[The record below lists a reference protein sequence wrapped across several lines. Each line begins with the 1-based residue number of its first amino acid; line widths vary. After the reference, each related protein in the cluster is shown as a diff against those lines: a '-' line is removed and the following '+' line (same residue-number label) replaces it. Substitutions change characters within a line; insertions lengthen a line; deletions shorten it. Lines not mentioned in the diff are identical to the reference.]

1 MTEKRIQIKDIVSNQ
16 LPQYVKEDYPL
27 VAEFLKQYYL
37 SQEFPGG
44 PADLIQNIDRYVK
57 VDSTTELTDFVLLQ
71 SDISSIEENISVDF
85 LNFEQNQ
92 IDFPNNYGLISID
105 DELIL
110 YENKTQTGFENCH
123 RGFSGIISHKNVN
136 VGIASTYRLRPS
148 DELIFKK
155 SDSSSHKS
163 GAKIYNLSSLFLKEF
178 LLKLKYQLTPGFENR
193 SFVERANEATII
205 KQIKDFYRSKG
216 TDQSFEIL
224 FRSLY
229 GEDVEVLRPKNFL
242 FRPSDAQYKITNDF
256 IVEKISGPIEKIR
269 NLTLFQNEYLNI
281 TKAYGTVTEPL
292 EEIVTSDG
300 KIFYKLKIDG
310 GYNRDLIYDGA
321 IYGGFSV
328 HPKTRVIGNY
338 TLQSTTIDVDSTV
351 GFPNKGEFL
360 VNYEDG
366 TQGVVSYNSK
376 SLTQFIECSGIA
388 KNILDKSIIG
398 VNTYAYANTED
409 GEEIRVRIVSTLN
422 DLEIP
427 NDNILF
433 SEGDTIR
440 IKTLGFE
447 DGDARLNEWLFNL
460 PIVYDV
466 ESYSIIDDFDNTYSL
481 TLKDNHNLKVGDI
494 LQIID
499 NLGNRKQST
508 IIDVTSDKT
517 IVISG
522 QGFLP
527 QSLYTVK
534 RNILKGNSSKY
545 SYIGETSTDIQN
557 VYTNKNN
564 DILISSPS
572 IPYYPNAQLNLNN
585 RTVSFSGSYSAGSTI
600 FKLTSTIDHGF
611 YTGDCVYYTPEKET
625 IQSRDIDGNINNF
638 EIISTSLFD
647 EGIYFIKRIDKNNI
661 KLSKSKSDILYEKYV
676 SPENDVVINNNKI
689 EPIEFSGKAIK
700 SQKLLREIST
710 PIISEK
716 LEETSPGFTGILIN
730 GTEILN
736 YKSKDKIIFGPLEKI
751 DVISGGSDYDIINPP
766 TLIISDSVGSGATG
780 HCSVSGSLREIRIL
794 DPGFDYLEDPIVQIT
809 GGNGIGA
816 VAKCNTKLITHKSTF
831 NSEKGSGLVGIGST
845 ISTIGFSTYHKFRN
859 GEEVIYKTN
868 SHMAVGGLSTDSK
881 YYVST
886 VSTTKIKLHKT
897 LGDSIS
903 GINTIT
909 LTNHGIGNHD
919 FESVNQKRILS
930 SISIENSGSGYQNKK
945 RTVSYSGI
953 NIASDII
960 TIENHGFLSGE
971 IVKYTTTGTVIGGL
985 VQDKNYYILKIDDN
999 QFKLCEVGTGNYAQ
1013 DYFYNTRQFV
1023 NLTSRNSDTHV
1034 FNYPDIEVKIIGN
1047 VGLSSNYKA
1056 QIDPIFRGEIT
1067 SFHLESKGSSYGV
1080 EEVFNIERQ
1089 PSLSILSGS
1098 GAEFDV
1104 IVSGGR
1110 IQKILINSVG
1120 QNYTCSPDLIVV
1132 GDGNGAVLTPVV
1144 LNNQIVDVKIIEPGA
1159 GYSSNNTRII
1169 VSHPGSGVEFTSKI
1183 KTWTVNLFAKYLN
1196 IFTEDD
1202 GCLSPGLN
1210 EQYEIEYCHLY
1221 APRKLRQ
1228 ILYSRDQ
1235 SGKILFS
1242 NPDLKFSRNKEIKSI
1257 DHSPIIGWSYDGHPI
1272 YGPYG
1277 YSKKSGGVV
1286 SQIKSGYNL
1295 IIDQTRPSTKY
1306 FQPGFFVEDFKYQKS
1321 NDESVLDEN
1330 NGRFCITPEFP
1341 NGTYA
1346 YFATFDESSV
1356 DSSGPFKGYY
1366 RPKFPY
1372 LIGNFFNSKPNDFNF
1387 KKKSNQDDIDL
1398 NKTDWIRNTYAYN
1411 ITKTNSRY
1419 EYITL
1424 PNDLNQSIDVSG
1436 VSPGSVDSIGIST
1449 GGDNYKVND
1458 KLIFNNID
1466 SEGNSRTL
1474 GSPVSAVVSELIG
1487 KSISTVST
1495 ASTYFYDVPIYP
1507 SSKKGEYVLYNNSP
1521 HNIDTYDLVK
1531 ISGLNTTSNII
1542 NGNYIAGVAPNRLV
1556 LVGLGTTT
1564 VGIATANVTGI
1575 VTYISVRGNLN
1586 FPSIREN
1593 DIYQIDS
1600 EKVKIL
1606 NVDKKS
1612 SRLRILR
1619 QIEGTPGLS
1628 HSVTTLLYEDPRKLF
1643 VKVSKENDIT
1653 NYSSYLENKQ
1663 IYFDPK
1669 ESLGIGTNSNVGI
1682 GTTIYFSNP
1691 GVGATQ
1697 VFIPLRTI
1705 YLPEHGLNT
1714 GDLLT
1719 YEVND
1724 GSPIVVSSTGIGTT
1738 SLSNNSSLYVAK
1750 INENLIGISTV
1761 QVGLGSTGFFSGIT
1775 TSTQNIGL
1783 LFFAGIGTGT
1793 YHSFKTNYP
1802 EIKGDLSKHVVTVST
1817 AQTHGLTTDDVVNVM
1832 VGASSTT
1839 VIVKYNESNRRI
1851 IVNPRDFTGANI
1863 STSNSTITILN
1874 HGYVN
1879 GQRVIYTSNSPS
1891 GGLVN
1896 NQMYY
1901 VVAINKDII
1910 KLSNSQYDSTIERPN
1925 TINITSASSGT
1936 ISPINPPIDL
1946 YKNSTVTFDLSD
1958 SSLSYVNASK
1968 TYPSF
1973 KFELY
1978 VDGQF
1983 RKVFDSDQ
1991 RDNSFNVQRAGV
2003 VGTSGAVLTLK
2014 IDDFIPNTLY
2024 YDLVPL
2030 DSNGL
2035 FLPEAQREI
2044 IKDVLVN
2051 SHNQLRIRNSVYN
2064 GTYKIRV
2071 SDPNY
2076 FEYFLPTTPE
2086 VQSYTSGISTTSTLS
2101 LYLKYTTESLTASG
2115 AISKI
2120 KITNKGTNYY
2130 SLPGI
2135 TSVSSL
2141 NGRGCILNAESN
2153 TIGKIKKIKIVDG
2166 GFDFTSDKT
2175 LRPYAEFPE
2184 NIKIDNLFSIDNIGI
2199 SSQGRGYT
2207 SAPKLL
2213 VLDGKTKKVIPSNL
2227 SYKLGDN
2234 KVTIKINAKG
2244 LTDSIPTI
2252 IPTQNSNGIGIT
2264 DITYNPTTKEAKVYL
2279 PFSFSDIGNFD
2290 ANTYPI
2296 RVGDKVLI
2304 ENISVG
2310 VNSTSK
2316 GFNSSNY
2323 EYSLFTITSIDL
2335 NIGGVSAVTYSL
2347 DEYLSDSESPGTYDP
2362 VNSSGRIVPERNF
2375 PIFVPTIKQDE
2386 YKKGETVRSNGSLG
2400 VVENWDP
2407 ITKYLKISSKS
2418 DFKIGSIIEGLSSK
2432 TIGTASS
2439 IVDFNSYAKT
2449 DFSIKVLGGWE
2460 SNAGFLNDN
2469 AQRIQDSL
2477 YYQNFSYSLKSRVDY
2492 DTWNDAV
2499 SALNHTVG
2507 FKKYS
2512 DFQMESKLDNDVSN
2526 LFVGLSTDTTATD
2539 VKVELIS
2546 YGDLNCV
2553 TDFDLG
2559 RENYLNL
2566 NSKIASNKIYFDNVP
2581 LTDYYEARGNRV
2593 LLIDDIS
2600 PNFNSGER
2608 PERYSDIYKFNINTT
2623 RSLKFLSYIRDKQ
2636 FTGQRQV
2643 MLTSLIHNDS
2653 YGVINQYGRIETAY
2667 DLGSFDFIVDQPF
2680 GIVRFYPTRY
2690 TINNYDVALLSYN
2703 LDDAF
2708 TGVGTTTIGSIVKV
2722 DTSNISSTAS
2732 AINVV
2737 SLATSYTSAKI
2748 LVQIYRDSL
2757 NYQFN
2762 ELNVV
2767 HKGTN
2772 ASIDFIEYGE
2782 LSTKTRTVE
2791 SSGYGTYY
2799 PYISGGNLKIDFIPN
2814 VSVGNTFYINT
2825 ANVALGDTN
2834 SSGIGTIELE
2844 YGEIRANSVSIP
2856 SSPTPTASTILSFTG
2871 EHDCA
2876 YCLVQVSDI
2885 TNNRCS
2891 FSEVILIVDD
2901 VTSEPLITEYGN
2913 VQTFAGLGTIGASVT
2928 GIGSTT
2934 QLVFTPLPNI
2944 QVQVKVYANLLGL
2957 EGNDIKSYQLSN
2969 LNVSSQ
2975 YGSYSGTEVDQVRTF
2990 NLTHKGYPLFERYF
3004 SASDSSIVDLSRNT
3018 IKIPSHFYSTG
3029 EKITYDANF
3038 GNPIGIATTTIAGIG
3053 STTILP
3059 STLYVVNLNNNK
3071 IRVAA
3076 SASEALRPIPNVLN
3090 LTSLGSGAQHKFL
3103 SQNKNS
3109 RVVVAIDNIIQSP
3122 IVSTGLTASLTSPV
3136 FLTDESIELDNST
3149 SFYGGDL
3156 IKINDEVMR
3165 ITSIQKNN
3173 VVNVR
3178 RSWMGTDI
3186 ANHSGGSLVNTV
3198 VGSYNIVNNN
3208 ISFAEAPYGNVPQT
3222 YTTSPPDEQDWV
3234 GISTGSSFSGR
3245 CFMRSGIQ
3253 DSLND
3258 TYSKNY
3264 IFDDIATGFNGITST
3279 FTLKSSQSDITGI
3292 SEEGALILINDIV
3305 QARGL
3310 SGDLENERKGINFTL
3325 SESSGIT
3332 SATFIGSATSV
3343 SYDINSS
3350 GLPKGGIIVSVG
3362 STEGLGYQ
3370 PLVSAGGTAI
3380 VSLAGTI
3387 QSISIGNTGSG
3398 YRASAYYD
3406 IPTNISSVVGVGSTE
3421 IFIENKNSVFGLLNL
3436 LNTGS
3441 NCSIGVGTFIFSTNI
3456 VSVGSSFVR
3465 IGFGSTSS
3473 NQISVGTPVNI
3484 KISNPQVGIVNVGI
3498 SSTSTENSAE
3508 TYVGFATIIKGKISE
3523 SVTITKVASGYTS
3536 SNPPQVIIDDP
3547 LSYSDVPLIYSS
3559 SSISGVG
3566 TAATIDIVVGQGS
3579 SVIDFE
3585 IKNTGYNYRA
3595 GQTLTVPIGGLT
3607 GIPTTSSF
3615 KEFQISI
3622 QEVFN
3627 DKFTGWAFGELQ
3639 ILDDISDLFDGE
3651 RVAFPLKYFGE
3662 LISIRSAR
3670 GSNINP
3676 QELLLVFINDVL
3688 QEPGKGYTF
3697 RGGSNIFF
3705 TEPPKP
3711 PVLEIPNTGDSCKI
3725 LFYKGTASVDV
3736 VYKNI
3741 IETVKP
3747 GDGLT
3752 LGFDSTLNQ
3761 SYGLQED
3768 ERIVDAILSS
3778 DLASTNPY
3786 YGPGNTKDETLT
3798 RPITWCRQTED
3809 KIIDEQEV
3817 SKDRMLYEPVINPSA
3832 YLIKSVGIGST
3843 IVFVDNLKPIFN
3855 PVNENKS
3862 LIPSFQDEFLSFQK
3876 QITFIPQETKRNAF
3890 ATAIV
3895 SVAGTISSIAISTG
3909 GFGYLSV
3916 PDVVIQNPI
3925 GFGTTC
3931 RAEATVS
3938 ISSGIV
3944 TSITITGPGTEYS
3957 QENPPVVL
3965 ISPPSFESE
3974 TNTVIQYEGDFGIIS
3989 GISTTSVGVAS
4000 TGIVFDFA
4008 IEKDS
4013 ILRVVGIASTSI
4025 TGVTTISGIQTGY
4038 YFAVYNSRVGNGVTS
4053 LDENRQVI
4061 GIGTTGLDN
4070 IYRVASVSLA
4080 QTAVPGLGVT
4090 YVARVTVSVSGYNGL
4105 SGIGYS
4111 SLFAEY
4117 SWGKITLKTRTKD
4130 NEYNSYTRSGFSGI
4144 STGTIIM
4151 RTNPL
4156 KYYNYGI

>member
-1 MTEKRIQIKDIVSNQ
+1 MTEKRIQIKDIVNNQ

-57 VDSTTELTDFVLLQ
+57 VDSTTELVDYVLLQ
-71 SDISSIEENISVDF
+71 SDISIIDENISVDF

-92 IDFPNNYGLISID
+92 IDFPDSYGLISID

-110 YENKTQTGFENCH
+110 YETKTLTGFEKCH
-123 RGFSGIISHKNVN
+123 RGFSGTISHKNVN

-155 SDSSSHKS
+155 SEASSHKS
-163 GAKIYNLSSLFLKEF
+163 GTKIYNLSSLFLKEF

-193 SFVERANEATII
+193 SFVEKANEATII

-229 GEDVEVLRPKNFL
+229 GEDVEVVRPKDFL

-256 IVEKISGPIEKIR
+256 IVEKISGPIEKIS
-269 NLTLFQNEYLNI
+269 NLTLFQDEYLNI
-281 TKAYGTVTEPL
+281 SKSYGTITEPL
-292 EEIVTSDG
+292 EEIVAVDG

-310 GYNRDLIYDGA
+310 GYNRDLIYNGST
-321 IYGGFSV
+321 YGNFSV

-338 TLQSTTIDVDSTV
+338 NTQSTTIDVDSTV

-360 VNYEDG
+360 VNYEDD
-366 TQGVVSYNSK
+366 TQGVISYNSK
-376 SLTQFIECSGIA
+376 NLTQFIDCTNIT
-388 KNILDKSIIG
+388 KNILDNSIIS

-409 GEEIRVRIVSTLN
+409 GEEIRVRIVSSLN
-422 DLEIP
+422 DLDIP
-427 NDNILF
+427 DDNILF
-433 SEGDTIR
+433 SAEDTIK

-447 DGDARLNEWLFNL
+447 DGDSRLNSWVFNL
-460 PIVYDV
+460 PITYDV
-466 ESYSIIDDFDNTYSL
+466 ESYSIFDNFDNTYSL
-481 TLKDNHNLKVGDI
+481 TLKDSHTLKVGDT

-499 NLGNRKQST
+499 NLGNTKQSI

-517 IVISG
+517 IIVKG
-522 QGFLP
+522 QGFLSE
-527 QSLYTVK
+527 SLYRIK

-564 DILISSPS
+564 DILIASPS
-572 IPYYPNAQLNLNN
+572 IPYYPNSALNLSN
-585 RTVSFSGSYSAGSTI
+585 RTISFSGSYEAGSTI
-600 FKLTSTIDHGF
+600 FKLTSSTDHGF
-611 YTGDCVYYTPEKET
+611 YTGDSVYYTPEKET
-625 IQSRDIDGNINNF
+625 IQTTDIDGNISYF
-638 EIISTSLFD
+638 ETIASSLFD

-676 SPENDVVINNNKI
+676 SPENDVVINDNKI
-689 EPIEFSGKAIK
+689 EFAEFKGKEIK
-700 SQKLLREIST
+700 SQKLLREISN
-710 PIISEK
+710 PVISEK
-716 LEETSPGFTGILIN
+716 KEKTIPGFTGILIN

-751 DVISGGSDYDIINPP
+751 DVISGGSDYDVINPP
-766 TLIISDSVGSGATG
+766 SLIISDSVGSGATG
-780 HCSVSGSLREIRIL
+780 HCSVSGSLKEIRIL
-794 DPGFDYLEDPIVQIT
+794 DAGFDYLEDPIVQIT

-831 NSEKGSGLVGIGST
+831 NAEKGSGLVGIGST
-845 ISTIGFSTYHKFRN
+845 ISTIGFSTYHKFRK

-868 SHMAVGGLSTDSK
+868 SNKAVGGLSTDSK
-881 YYVST
+881 YYIST

-903 GINTIT
+903 GINTIS
-909 LTNHGIGNHD
+909 LSDFGIGNHE
-919 FESVNQKRILS
+919 FESVNKKRILS
-930 SISIENSGSGYQNKK
+930 SISVENSGSGYQNKK

-953 NIASDII
+953 NISSDII

-971 IVKYTTTGTVIGGL
+971 IINYTTTGTVIGGL
-985 VQDKNYYILKIDDN
+985 VKNRNYYVLRIDDN
-999 QFKLCEVGTGNYAQ
+999 QFRLCEIGTGSYTQ
-1013 DYFYNTRQFV
+1013 DYFYKTGQFI
-1023 NLTSRNSDTHV
+1023 NLTSRNSNVHV
-1034 FNYPDIEVKIIGN
+1034 FNYPNIEVEIVGS

-1056 QIDPIFRGEIT
+1056 RIDPIFRGEIT
-1067 SFHLESKGSSYGV
+1067 SFHLELKGSSYGV
-1080 EEVFNIERQ
+1080 EEVFNIERH
-1089 PSLSILSGS
+1089 PSFSILSGS
-1098 GAEFDV
+1098 GSEFDL
-1104 IVSGGR
+1104 IVSNGR
-1110 IQKILINSVG
+1110 IQKVLINSVG

-1132 GDGNGAVLTPVV
+1132 GDGTGAVLSPVV
-1144 LNNQIVDVKIIEPGA
+1144 LNNQIIDVKVIEPGA
-1159 GYSSNNTRII
+1159 GYSADNTRII
-1169 VSHPGSGVEFTSKI
+1169 ASHPGSGAKFTSKI
-1183 KTWTVNLFAKYLN
+1183 KTWTVNLFAKYLG
-1196 IFTEDD
+1196 IFAGDD

-1210 EQYEIEYCHLY
+1210 SEYELEYCHLY
-1221 APRKLRQ
+1221 APRKLRE

-1242 NPDLKFSRNKEIKSI
+1242 NPDLKFSRNKEIKSK
-1257 DHSPIIGWSYDGHPI
+1257 DHSPVIGWSYDGHPI

-1286 SQIKSGYNL
+1286 SQIKSGYKL
-1295 IIDQTRPSTKY
+1295 ILEQNRPSTNY
-1306 FQPGFFVEDFKYQKS
+1306 FPSGFFIEDFKYQKS
-1321 NDESVLDEN
+1321 NDEAVLDEN

-1346 YFATFDESSV
+1346 YFATFEELSV

-1372 LIGNFFNSKPNDFNF
+1372 LIGNSYNSKPNDFNF
-1387 KKKSNQDDIDL
+1387 KKKSNQDSIDL
-1398 NKTDWIRNTYAYN
+1398 NQNDWVRNTYVYN
-1411 ITKTNSRY
+1411 LTKTNSRY
-1419 EYITL
+1419 EYVTL
-1424 PNDLNQSIDVSG
+1424 PNNLNQSIDVVG
-1436 VSPGSVDSIGIST
+1436 VSPGSIDSIGIST
-1449 GGDNYKVND
+1449 GGDGYKVND

-1466 SEGNSRTL
+1466 FDGKSRTF
-1474 GSPVSAVVSELIG
+1474 GSSASAVVSGLVG

-1495 ASTYFYDVPIYP
+1495 ASTYFYDVSIYP
-1507 SSKKGEYVLYNNSP
+1507 SNKKGEYILYNNFP
-1521 HNIDTYDLVK
+1521 HNIANYDLVT

-1542 NGNYIAGVAPNRLV
+1542 KGNYTSRVTTNRLV
-1556 LVGLGTTT
+1556 LVGLGTTS
-1564 VGIATANVTGI
+1564 VGIASANITGI
-1575 VTYISVRGNLN
+1575 VTYISVRGNLD
-1586 FPSIREN
+1586 FPNIREN
-1593 DIYQIDS
+1593 DIFRIDS
-1600 EKVKIL
+1600 EKIKIL
-1606 NVDKKS
+1606 NIDKKS

-1619 QIEGTPGLS
+1619 EVDGTIGLS
-1628 HSVTTLLYEDPRKLF
+1628 HSITTLLYEDSRKLF
-1643 VKVSKENDIT
+1643 LNVPKENDIT
-1653 NYSSYLENKQ
+1653 NYSSYLKNKQ
-1663 IYFDPK
+1663 IYFNPK
-1669 ESLGIGTNSNVGI
+1669 ESLGIGTNSKVGI

-1691 GVGATQ
+1691 GTGSTQ

-1705 YLPEHGLNT
+1705 YLPEHGLTT

-1719 YEVND
+1719 YEVNS

-1738 SLSNNSSLYVAK
+1738 TLSNSSSLYVAK
-1750 INENLIGISTV
+1750 INEDLIGISTV
-1761 QVGLGSTGFFSGIT
+1761 QVGLGSTGFFTGIT
-1775 TSTQNIGL
+1775 TSTKNIGL
-1783 LFFAGIGTGT
+1783 LFFTGIGTGT

-1802 EIKGDLSKHVVTVST
+1802 EVTGDLSKHVVTVST
-1817 AQTHGLTTDDVVNVM
+1817 AQTHGLTVDDIVDVAVS
-1832 VGASSTT
+1832 ASSTT
-1839 VIVKYNESNRRI
+1839 ITIKYNDSNRRI
-1851 IVNPRDFTGANI
+1851 VVNPRDFIGANI
-1863 STSNSTITILN
+1863 STSNNTITISN
-1874 HGYVN
+1874 HGYIN
-1879 GQRVIYTSNSPS
+1879 GQRVIHTSSSPS

-1896 NQMYY
+1896 NGMYY
-1901 VVAINKDII
+1901 VVSINKDII
-1910 KLSNSQYDSTIERPN
+1910 KLSNSYYDSTIERPN
-1925 TINITSASSGT
+1925 TIDITSASNGT

-1946 YKNSTVTFDLSD
+1946 YRNSIVIFDLSD
-1958 SSLSYVNASK
+1958 SSLSYTNNSK
-1968 TYPSF
+1968 TYSAF
-1973 KFELY
+1973 NLEIYSDEQFE
-1978 VDGQF
+1978 
-1983 RKVFDSDQ
+1983 KVFDSDQ
-1991 RDNSFNVQRAGV
+1991 KDNSFNVQRTGK
-2003 VGTSGAVLTLK
+2003 VGTSGATLTLK
-2014 IDDFIPNTLY
+2014 IDEFLQSTLY

-2030 DSNGL
+2030 DSTGL
-2035 FLPEAQREI
+2035 FLPEQKKEI
-2044 IKDVLVN
+2044 VRDVIVN
-2051 SHNQLRIRNSVYN
+2051 SYNQLRIKNSIYN

-2071 SDPNY
+2071 STPNS
-2076 FEYFLPTTPE
+2076 FEYFLPSEPE

-2101 LYLKYTTESLTASG
+2101 SDLTYTTNSLS
-2115 AISKI
+2115 AIGPISNI

-2130 SLPGI
+2130 SLPAI

-2141 NGRGCILNAESN
+2141 SGNGCILNAESN

-2175 LRPYAEFPE
+2175 LRPYTSFPK

-2207 SAPKLL
+2207 TAPKLV
-2213 VLDGKTKKVIPSNL
+2213 VLDGKTKKVIPSDLN
-2227 SYKLGDN
+2227 YNLGDN
-2234 KVTIKINAKG
+2234 LVTIKLNANG

-2264 DITYNPTTKEAKVYL
+2264 DITYNQSTKEAKVYL
-2279 PFSFSDIGNFD
+2279 PFSFSDIGDFD

-2296 RVGDKVLI
+2296 RVNDRVLI

-2316 GFNSSNY
+2316 GFNSSDYN
-2323 EYSLFTITSIDL
+2323 YSLFTITNIDV
-2335 NIGGVSAVTYSL
+2335 NVGGVSAVTYSL
-2347 DEYLSDSESPGTYDP
+2347 DGYLSESESPGKYDP
-2362 VNSSGRIVPERNF
+2362 VNSSGRIIAERNF
-2375 PIFVPTIKQDE
+2375 PIFNPSIKQDQ
-2386 YKKGETVRSNGSLG
+2386 YKKGETVRSNNSFGI
-2400 VVENWDP
+2400 VENWDP
-2407 ITKYLKISSKS
+2407 ITRYLKISSK
-2418 DFKIGSIIEGLSSK
+2418 DNFKNNSIVEGLSSK
-2432 TIGTASS
+2432 TVGTASS
-2439 IVDFNSYAKT
+2439 VTNLNSYAKT
-2449 DFSIKVLGGWE
+2449 EFSIKVEGGWE

-2469 AQRIQDSL
+2469 IQRIQDSL
-2477 YYQNFSYSLKSRVDY
+2477 YYQNFSYSLKSKIDY
-2492 DTWNDAV
+2492 DTWSDAV
-2499 SALNHTVG
+2499 SALNHSVG
-2507 FKKYS
+2507 FRKYS
-2512 DFQMESKLDNDVSN
+2512 DFQMESKLDNDFSN

-2539 VKVELIS
+2539 VKVEMTS

-2553 TDFDLG
+2553 TDFDLAK
-2559 RENYLNL
+2559 ENYLNI
-2566 NSKIASNKIYFDNVP
+2566 NSKVASNKIYFDNKP

-2600 PNFNSGER
+2600 SKFNSGER
-2608 PERYSDIYKFNINTT
+2608 PEKYSDVYKFNINTT
-2623 RSLKFLSYIRDKQ
+2623 RSLKFLSYIRDKK

-2643 MLTSLIHNDS
+2643 MLTSIIHNGS
-2653 YGVINQYGRIETAY
+2653 YGVINQYGRVETAY
-2667 DLGSFDFIVDQPF
+2667 DLGSFDFVIDQPF

-2708 TGVGTTTIGSIVKV
+2708 TGVGTTTIGSIVTI
-2722 DTSNISSTAS
+2722 DTNNIISSAS
-2732 AINVV
+2732 TINVV
-2737 SLATSYTSAKI
+2737 SLATTYTSAKI

-2762 ELNVV
+2762 EINVV
-2767 HKGTN
+2767 HDGTN
-2772 ASIDFIEYGE
+2772 IDFIDYGE
-2782 LSTKTRTVE
+2782 LTTNTRTSY
-2791 SSGYGTYY
+2791 SSTGYGTYY
-2799 PYISGGNLKIDFIPN
+2799 PYISGGNLNIDFIPN
-2814 VSVGNTFYINT
+2814 VSIGNSFYINT
-2825 ANVALGDTN
+2825 TNVSLGDTN

-2844 YGEIRANSVSIP
+2844 YGEIRANSVSIS
-2856 SSPTPTASTILSFTG
+2856 SSPTPTESTILSFTS

-2885 TNNRCS
+2885 TNNRHA

-2913 VQTFAGLGTIGASVT
+2913 VQTFAGLGTIGASVS

-2934 QLVFTPLPNI
+2934 QLLFTPLPNI

-2957 EGNDIKSYQLSN
+2957 EGINIESYQVGN
-2969 LNVSSQ
+2969 LDVSSQ

-2990 NLTHKGYPLFERYF
+2990 NLTHKGYPIFERYF
-3004 SASDSSIVDLSRNT
+3004 SGSDSSIVDLSRNT

-3029 EKITYDANF
+3029 EKITYNSNF

-3053 STTILP
+3053 STDKLP

-3090 LTSLGSGAQHKFL
+3090 LTSLGSGTRHKFL
-3103 SQNKNS
+3103 AQNKNS
-3109 RVVVAIDNIIQSP
+3109 RVVVAIDNIVQSP
-3122 IVSTGLTASLTSPV
+3122 IVATGLTASLTSAV
-3136 FLTDESIELDNST
+3136 FLTDESIILNDST

-3156 IKINDEVMR
+3156 IEINDEVMR
-3165 ITSIQKNN
+3165 VSSIQKNN
-3173 VVNVR
+3173 VITVR

-3186 ANHSGGSLVNTV
+3186 ANHSIGSLVNKV
-3198 VGSYNIVNNN
+3198 VGSYNIVDNNL
-3208 ISFAEAPYGNVPQT
+3208 SFAAAPYGNVPQT
-3222 YTTSPPDEQDWV
+3222 YSTSPPDEQDWV

-3253 DSLND
+3253 GSSND

-3279 FTLKSSQSDITGI
+3279 FTLRSSQSDIAGI
-3292 SEEGALILINDIV
+3292 SEEGALVLINDIV

-3310 SGDLENERKGINFTL
+3310 SGDLENARNGVNFTL
-3325 SESSGIT
+3325 SETSGIT
-3332 SATFIGSATSV
+3332 SITFIGSAS
-3343 SYDINSS
+3343 SAPNSS
-3350 GLPKGGIIVSVG
+3350 GLPKGGTIVSVG

-3398 YRASAYYD
+3398 YRASSYYD
-3406 IPTNISSVVGVGSTE
+3406 IPTSISSIVGVGSTT
-3421 IFIENKNSVFGLLNL
+3421 IFIKNENSIFGLLNL

-3465 IGFGSTSS
+3465 IGTGSTSS
-3473 NQISVGTPVNI
+3473 KQIPVGTPVNI

-3498 SSTSTENSAE
+3498 SSTSSENS
-3508 TYVGFATIIKGKISE
+3508 TVTHIGFTTVIRGKISE
-3523 SVTITKVASGYTS
+3523 SVTITKVSTGYTRT
-3536 SNPPQVIIDDP
+3536 NPPEVILDDP
-3547 LSYSDVPLIYSS
+3547 LSYSDVPLVYSS

-3566 TAATIDIVVGQGS
+3566 TAASIDIVVGQGS
-3579 SVIDFE
+3579 SIIDFE
-3585 IKNTGYNYRA
+3585 VKNTGYNYRA
-3595 GQTLTVPIGGLT
+3595 GQILTVPVGGLT

-3622 QEVFN
+3622 QEVF
-3627 DKFTGWAFGELQ
+3627 DDTFTGWAFGELQ
-3639 ILDDISDLFDGE
+3639 ILDEISDLFDGE
-3651 RVAFPLKYFGE
+3651 RVSFPLKYFGE

-3688 QEPGKGYTF
+3688 QEPGKGYIF
-3697 RGGSNIFF
+3697 NGGSNIFF

-3741 IETVKP
+3741 LETVKP

-3752 LGFDSTLNQ
+3752 IGFDSTINQ

-3768 ERIVDAILSS
+3768 ERVVDAILAS
-3778 DLASTNPY
+3778 DLVSTNPY

-3817 SKDRMLYEPVINPSA
+3817 SKDRMLYEPIINPSA
-3832 YLIKSVGIGST
+3832 YLIRSVGIGST
-3843 IVFVDNLKPIFN
+3843 IIFVDNLKPIFN
-3855 PVNENKS
+3855 QVNENKS
-3862 LIPSFQDEFLSFQK
+3862 TIPAFQDEFLNFQK

-3890 ATAIV
+3890 ATAVV

-3931 RAEATVS
+3931 RAEATAS

-3944 TSITITGPGTEYS
+3944 TSITITGSGLEYS
-3957 QENPPVVL
+3957 QVNPPIVL

-3974 TNTVIQYEGDFGIIS
+3974 TNTVTQYEGDFGIIS

-4008 IEKDS
+4008 IPNDS

-4053 LDENRQVI
+4053 LDENTQII

-4105 SGIGYS
+4105 SGLGHS

-4144 STGTIIM
+4144 STGTMIM